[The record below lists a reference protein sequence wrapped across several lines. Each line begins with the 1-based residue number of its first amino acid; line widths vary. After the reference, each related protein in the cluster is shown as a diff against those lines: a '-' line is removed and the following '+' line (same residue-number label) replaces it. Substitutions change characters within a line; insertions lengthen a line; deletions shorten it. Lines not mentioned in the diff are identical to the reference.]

1 MKKLADV
8 FLVGG
13 ILGWL
18 LAILTRLAQRD
29 FIFPALQL
37 PAQTYLDF
45 GWTCFIVAAAL
56 MLRSIRDRDGEAKPE
71 TKEPPK
77 E

>member
-8 FLVGG
+8 LFVAG

-29 FIFPALQL
+29 FVFPALQL

-45 GWTCFIVAAAL
+45 GWTCFIAAAVL
-56 MLRSIRDRDGEAKPE
+56 MLRSIRDRDGAVKAEG
-71 TKEPPK
+71 KEPPK